1 MGRHVPSHR
10 PPHRS
15 LHLAA
20 AAAAA
25 VVAAAALLAG
35 CASGGGSPAA
45 GVDYAPDLQ
54 ADRLL
59 NLHLSPEFASW
70 LIGPIARMATEEER
84 RAYLA
89 LTTEAEARAFIDD
102 FWARRDPYPQRP
114 DNPLYELYEQRA
126 QVADRLY
133 SEGGHLGRRTARGT
147 IYVLYGQ
154 PDRTDYQIAPNP
166 RDPAITVWLYEET
179 DQPGLDGRPPAD
191 YYRFIRR
198 EDVTEFYR
206 PLTGYD
212 ARRPLRPEEQ
222 RF

>member
-1 MGRHVPSHR
+1 MGRNVPSHR
-10 PPHRS
+10 RLS
-15 LHLAA
+15 T
-20 AAAAA
+20 AAA
-25 VVAAAALLAG
+25 VAVAAAATLFAAAVLAG
-35 CASGGGSPAA
+35 CASGGTSPA
-45 GVDYAPDLQ
+45 GVDYVQDLQ

-70 LIGPIARMATEEER
+70 LIGPIARMATAEER
-84 RAYLA
+84 QAYLA
-89 LTTEAEARAFIDD
+89 LTTDAEARAFIDD
-102 FWARRDPYPQRP
+102 FWTRRDPYPERP

-166 RDPAITVWLYEET
+166 RDPAITVWFYETTE
-179 DQPGLDGRPPAD
+179 QSGLDGRPPAE

-198 EDVTEFYR
+198 DEVTEFYQ
-206 PLTGYD
+206 PLTGYE